1 MVFSIKVFQSMAD
14 NVKAIIRED
23 NSQVGWLA
31 ASLNFHRA
39 VPQNQHFVRS
49 RASNNS
55 SLSLRKINPL
65 NCEYSRNS
73 SFSRIVCICHFAS
86 IGLPKRGACL
96 TLWRPELLQM
106 EYLSLR
112 DQYFLF
118 ITCFSFLEIIKNVRS
133 VWRRLSEC
141 SQGIK
146 FYFFSNDR
154 GEQRYA
160 WLFLKFVQINYF

>member
-1 MVFSIKVFQSMAD
+1 MAD

-96 TLWRPELLQM
+96 TLWRPVGIIADGVSFSER
-106 EYLSLR
+106 S
-112 DQYFLF
+112 
-118 ITCFSFLEIIKNVRS
+118 IFSFYHLFLIPRDNKNVRS

>member
-31 ASLNFHRA
+31 ASLNFHRV

-96 TLWRPELLQM
+96 TLWRPVGIIADGVSFSER
-106 EYLSLR
+106 S
-112 DQYFLF
+112 
-118 ITCFSFLEIIKNVRS
+118 IFSF
-133 VWRRLSEC
+133 
-141 SQGIK
+141 
-146 FYFFSNDR
+146 YH
-154 GEQRYA
+154 
-160 WLFLKFVQINYF
+160 LFLIPRDNKKCQISLETLVRMFAGNKVLLFLQRQRRAKVCLVISQICSD